1 MNPETGQLTIAPTD
15 ADTDRLVD
23 PAAIPATPPP
33 EVLDELDAA
42 WERAV
47 ELAAQN
53 LELHFAR
60 DEASGRPI
68 VELRTLSGELV
79 RTITAAQALQIIAG
93 RQPGEITAT

>member
-1 MNPETGQLTIAPTD
+1 MTTQRLHDLLEELVTGVTP
-15 ADTDRLVD
+15 VD
-23 PAAIPATPPP
+23 G
-33 EVLDELDAA
+33 VDAA

-47 ELAAQN
+47 QLAAED

-79 RTITAAQALQIIAG
+79 KRISAAQALQIIAG
-93 RQPGEITAT
+93 RAPGAITAL